1 MEHLLDIK
9 RLLQLFLIA
18 ALVCSCA
25 TTLNYDVVEYKETP
39 KEAINIAIAD
49 YSKNLH
55 RPKHVGNVTAVN
67 VRITYTSTDWFIISM
82 IPWINEADKFPI
94 SVLKENEGGIPPEW
108 VPTEYVVINNV
119 LYVWHNPN
127 VALTTD
133 LIEVLIKYDLVPAPE
148 YEWLM
153 SLDGSNVDYIFCK
166 TNYKK
171 RYYRKVISHYN
182 TPLPTCGCSKS
193 KDNK

>member
-1 MEHLLDIK
+1 M
-9 RLLQLFLIA
+9 
-18 ALVCSCA
+18 
-25 TTLNYDVVEYKETP
+25 
-39 KEAINIAIAD
+39 
-49 YSKNLH
+49 
-55 RPKHVGNVTAVN
+55 
-67 VRITYTSTDWFIISM
+67 
-82 IPWINEADKFPI
+82 
-94 SVLKENEGGIPPEW
+94 
-108 VPTEYVVINNV
+108 PTEYVVINNV

-171 RYYRKVISHYN
+171 RYYRKVTSDYN